1 MMDPKALFEST
12 MVRYGLSGT
21 LILCFGIANRLAARS
36 RAPRSR
42 AATPRWVTPVMW
54 VSIGAYYL
62 LIEPTGGPLWGGV
75 GNLAG
80 VGLCA
85 LSFVMR
91 SAPDVRYPE
100 LGSRSLFYLG
110 LPIAVGVPW
119 GLAVLSVPA
128 IAASVWCCWRA
139 DRLALAE
146 SRFRMVRG
154 LW

>member
-1 MMDPKALFEST
+1 MDLSGLFESAW
-12 MVRYGLSGT
+12 VRYATSGT
-21 LILCFGIANRLAARS
+21 LILAFGLANRFAARG

-42 AATPRWVTPVMW
+42 AATPRWVTPLMW

-62 LIEPTGGPLWGGV
+62 LIEPTGGAIWGGA

-80 VGLCA
+80 LALCV

-119 GLAVLSVPA
+119 GIAVLSVPA
-128 IAASVWCCWRA
+128 IAASVWCCRRA

-146 SRFRMVRG
+146 ARFRMVRG

>member
-1 MMDPKALFEST
+1 MTDLSGFFELT
-12 MVRYGLSGT
+12 WVRFALSGT
-21 LILCFGIANRLAARS
+21 LILCFGIANRFAS
-36 RAPRSR
+36 RAHAPRSHT
-42 AATPRWVTPVMW
+42 ATPRWVTPLTW
-54 VSIGAYYL
+54 VSILAYYL
-62 LIEPTGGPLWGGV
+62 LIEPTGGPLWGGA

-80 VGLCA
+80 LGLCV

-110 LPIAVGVPW
+110 LPLAVGVPW
-119 GLAVLSVPA
+119 GLAVLSLPA
-128 IAASVWCCWRA
+128 IAASVVCCRRA

-154 LW
+154 FW

>member
-1 MMDPKALFEST
+1 MTDLSGFLELT
-12 MVRYGLSGT
+12 WVRFALSGT
-21 LILCFGIANRLAARS
+21 LILCFGIANRFAS
-36 RAPRSR
+36 RAHAPRSHT
-42 AATPRWVTPVMW
+42 ATPRWVTPLTW

-62 LIEPTGGPLWGGV
+62 LIEPTGGPLWGGA

-80 VGLCA
+80 VGLCV
-85 LSFVMR
+85 LSFTMR

-110 LPIAVGVPW
+110 LPLAVGVPW
-119 GLAVLSVPA
+119 GLAVLSLPA
-128 IAASVWCCWRA
+128 IAASVVCCRRA

-154 LW
+154 FW

>member
-1 MMDPKALFEST
+1 MDLNALFQSS
-12 MVRYGLSGT
+12 MVRFGLSGT
-21 LILCFGIANRLAARS
+21 LILFFGIANRLAARS

-42 AATPRWVTPVMW
+42 EATPRWVTPLMW
-54 VSIGAYYL
+54 TSIGAYYL
-62 LIEPTGGPLWGGV
+62 LIGPTGGPLLGGY

-80 VGLCA
+80 VALCA

-119 GLAVLSVPA
+119 GLAVLSLPA
-128 IAASVWCCWRA
+128 IVASVWCCRRA

-146 SRFRMVRG
+146 SRFRMVPG